1 MDAESKIRILISS
14 VLSAKGFNDASVSTD
29 KLKQKAKE
37 ASKGLG
43 GINDSLS
50 SIEKSGKSIVSPLEK
65 VQSIL
70 ATYGAVTLVKGMI
83 DINAQF
89 ESMRTGISALI
100 AVNAQSETSMGRV
113 ISTQEKFNLAQRESA
128 NVLDLLRKANI
139 ETPATLA
146 ELTDG
151 FQAAVGPALK
161 LNWSLGQTV
170 KYTTLMT
177 QAAAAMGMPMNQLA
191 QEMRSVLSGQIDMN
205 SQVARNLGI
214 TNEQITQHIK
224 LGDTYDFL
232 MTKLED
238 FEAAGAQ
245 MATNWEGVT
254 SNLKDGF
261 DSVKQKAGENLFN
274 ALKTDLADLSTLV
287 AKNSD
292 QISGEFSN
300 ALMAIYT
307 NGKKVGEGLYEMRG
321 ILDNVVVGYAAF
333 KTGGM
338 IATGI
343 ATATTAIS
351 AMNSA
356 LKTATVSQLAFN
368 IAAKAN
374 PYILGATILGTAG
387 YFAYEAMLE
396 GNEEVQKAYDQ
407 NATYWAT
414 VAHENTQK
422 AKSQEGMLKT
432 AEAYELK
439 YQEIF
444 EKTGKR
450 IEAYKT
456 QAEQLRKMAAGVGV
470 GTQENLKFGGKTLSD
485 EEAEK
490 QSLAAVKS
498 YEAYYKSIGDLASAW
513 GIEENDIRNK
523 NTALSEA
530 QLQKLLSAEKKSYF
544 DSAQIT
550 KDRKKLEEDY
560 YDYIVELNKTATKD
574 TVDQEVLSQAYKYQK
589 FLDEHKLG
597 NEQKI
602 ALEKE
607 FVAAIDR
614 IQMEGQQET
623 LKKQEDALLEYYKAI
638 GNEVK
643 AGEIQLKRYKEELDK
658 TNLTPS
664 QKNEMYSVAEKD
676 YNRAALQKQL
686 EQNERYYE
694 AIGDYALAAQMK
706 IEKLRLE
713 LERDNFSTEQIDK
726 IIAAEEKALA
736 KSNAF
741 STVRIQGVTTA
752 SEAFEIYKERV
763 VASTLSYGEQIV
775 TIMEDV
781 SSGMNNSFESFF
793 DAQSDNFMDFRNLAN
808 NILNDIYMSIM
819 RTMVISPLVNSITSG
834 IAGFAGNAFSS
845 ASTSSASSSSY
856 SGSLTNAYFQ
866 AYNGGLIPYAS
877 GGYTGDG
884 GKYEPKGVVHGGEY
898 VIPQWMVK
906 QNKPLVTAL
915 EVTRRKGY
923 AEGGSVGGNVSTALG
938 TSNMKIE
945 IINQSGTPMEVTN
958 TKKTMD
964 AEGEVIQLWIS
975 GITKNRYGARDM
987 LGGN

>member
-1 MDAESKIRILISS
+1 MDAESKIRIAISS
-14 VLSAKGFNDASVSTD
+14 VLNGKGFNDATTATN
-29 KLKQKAKE
+29 KLKKAT
-37 ASKGLG
+37 S
-43 GINDSLS
+43 SLS
-50 SIEKSGKSIVSPLEK
+50 INAPFKALKDGANSLVSPFNNLR
-65 VQSIL
+65 
-70 ATYGAVTLVKGMI
+70 GAIT
-83 DINAQF
+83 
-89 ESMRTGISALI
+89 
-100 AVNAQSETSMGRV
+100 AVSLG
-113 ISTQEKFNLAQRESA
+113 
-128 NVLDLLRKANI
+128 VLTK
-139 ETPATLA
+139 E
-146 ELTDG
+146 
-151 FQAAVGPALK
+151 ALK
-161 LNWSLGQTV
+161 LADTYSLVNSRLKLISSSNIELAINEQEVYKISQRSKQGYKDTADLYYSIARSTESLGKTQTE
-170 KYTTLMT
+170 TLGVT
-177 QAAAAMGMPMNQLA
+177 ETINKSLVISGASAESSKAALIQLGQGFA
-191 QEMRSVLSGQIDMN
+191 IGTLRGEELNSVLEQAPRLAEAIAKGMSVTVGELRM
-205 SQVARNLGI
+205 LGEQGKLTGEAI
-214 TNEQITQHIK
+214 FKALQNQADAVNKEFMQITPTVEQAMTNASNSTLKFIGTLDKLTGTSAAVATAISNISSKVDQYSDSIRVTSSSVFEQKTVDDITIK
-224 LGDTYDFL
+224 ANQIADEIAGLKTALKEDDGWLWFGLDNRTTSEYENKIKRLEQQMGQLGDTAVRVLWKTEDA
-232 MTKLED
+232 TKTVVMSASEVKKQTD
-238 FEAAGAQ
+238 EALKAYLKYYETIGDY
-245 MATNWEGVT
+245 ATAWSIKERELIT
-254 SNLKDGF
+254 SNT
-261 DSVKQKAGENLFN
+261 V
-274 ALKTDLADLSTLV
+274 
-287 AKNSD
+287 
-292 QISGEFSN
+292 
-300 ALMAIYT
+300 
-307 NGKKVGEGLYEMRG
+307 
-321 ILDNVVVGYAAF
+321 LDE
-333 KTGGM
+333 T
-338 IATGI
+338 
-343 ATATTAIS
+343 
-351 AMNSA
+351 
-356 LKTATVSQLAFN
+356 
-368 IAAKAN
+368 
-374 PYILGATILGTAG
+374 
-387 YFAYEAMLE
+387 
-396 GNEEVQKAYDQ
+396 
-407 NATYWAT
+407 
-414 VAHENTQK
+414 
-422 AKSQEGMLKT
+422 
-432 AEAYELK
+432 
-439 YQEIF
+439 
-444 EKTGKR
+444 
-450 IEAYKT
+450 
-456 QAEQLRKMAAGVGV
+456 
-470 GTQENLKFGGKTLSD
+470 
-485 EEAEK
+485 
-490 QSLAAVKS
+490 
-498 YEAYYKSIGDLASAW
+498 
-513 GIEENDIRNK
+513 
-523 NTALSEA
+523 
-530 QLQKLLSAEKKSYF
+530 QLQKMLSASKKAYLDKETESSLA
-544 DSAQIT
+544 DA
-550 KDRKKLEEDY
+550 KKLEEDY

-589 FLDEHKLG
+589 FLDEHKLS
-597 NEQKI
+597 NSEKI
-602 ALEKE
+602 ALEKD

-664 QKNEMYSVAEKD
+664 QKNEMYSVAQKD

-898 VIPQWMVK
+898 VIPKWMVQ

-945 IINQSGTPMEVTN
+945 IINQSGTQMEVTN

-987 LGGN
+987 LGAK

>member
-1 MDAESKIRILISS
+1 MGLESQISIIINS
-14 VLSAKGFNDASVSTD
+14 SLNGKGFEDATSATN
-29 KLKQKAKE
+29 KLKKAT
-37 ASKGLG
+37 S
-43 GINDSLS
+43 SLS
-50 SIEKSGKSIVSPLEK
+50 INAPFKALHDGANSLVSPFVMLKGAIAALGIGVAIKESIKMADTFKLMEGRLSLVTNGYQELTSAQQSLFAISQNTRQSLESTTDLYTRIARSTKELGKS
-65 VQSIL
+65 QSEML
-70 ATYGAVTLVKGMI
+70 TVTEA
-83 DINAQF
+83 INKSF
-89 ESMRTGISALI
+89 IISGSS
-100 AVNAQSETSMGRV
+100 AQS
-113 ISTQEKFNLAQRESA
+113 A
-128 NVLDLLRKANI
+128 N
-139 ETPATLA
+139 
-146 ELTDG
+146 
-151 FQAAVGPALK
+151 AAIIQ
-161 LNWSLGQTV
+161 LGQGFASGR
-170 KYTTLMT
+170 LN
-177 QAAAAMGMPMNQLA
+177 GDEL
-191 QEMRSVLSGQIDMN
+191 RSVLENAPRLAEAIAKGMKVTVGQLREMGAEGKLTSEEVFKAIQ
-205 SQVARNLGI
+205 SQSEVINKEFSKI
-214 TNEQITQHIK
+214 Q
-224 LGDTYDFL
+224 
-232 MTKLED
+232 MTV
-238 FEAAGAQ
+238 GQ
-245 MATNWEGVT
+245 
-254 SNLKDGF
+254 
-261 DSVKQKAGENLFN
+261 SVL
-274 ALKTDLADLSTLV
+274 TV
-287 AKNSD
+287 KNSIM
-292 QISGEFSN
+292 QLVGEFDKATGASSAVSDSIRDMSKWMDTNHSEIVQN
-300 ALMAIYT
+300 AIGLKEYSSTVVAI
-307 NGKKVGEGLYEMRG
+307 GEGLYEMRG

-333 KTGGM
+333 KAGGM

-356 LKTATVSQLAFN
+356 LKTATLSQLAFN
-368 IAAKAN
+368 TAAKAN

-444 EKTGKR
+444 EKTGQR

-456 QAEQLRKMAAGVGV
+456 QAEQLRKMATGVGV
-470 GTQENLKFGGKTLSD
+470 ATQENLKFGGAATLSD
-485 EEAEK
+485 KDSKKQTLESLKTYEDFYKSTGDLSTAWASKEAE
-490 QSLAAVKS
+490 
-498 YEAYYKSIGDLASAW
+498 
-513 GIEENDIRNK
+513 IRIK
-523 NTALSEA
+523 NTTLSEA

-560 YDYIVELNKTATKD
+560 YDYIIELNKTATKD

-589 FLDEHKLG
+589 FLDEHKLS
-597 NEQKI
+597 NSQKI

-658 TNLTPS
+658 TNLAPS

-726 IIAAEEKALA
+726 IIAAEEKALV

-938 TSNMKIE
+938 ASNMKIE
-945 IINQSGTPMEVTN
+945 IINQSGTQMEVTN